1 MPKCA
6 ESNFITK
13 PETKIFWLP
22 MSDSDPNNI
31 NYFQV
36 PPRDKCFD
44 TREKLVPHN
53 KCQKTHNKVGPG
65 S

>member
-1 MPKCA
+1 
-6 ESNFITK
+6 
-13 PETKIFWLP
+13 

-36 PPRDKCFD
+36 LPRDKCFD

-53 KCQKTHNKVGPG
+53 KCQKTHNKVQKTHNKSSKTYKPETL
-65 S
+65 SKLTD